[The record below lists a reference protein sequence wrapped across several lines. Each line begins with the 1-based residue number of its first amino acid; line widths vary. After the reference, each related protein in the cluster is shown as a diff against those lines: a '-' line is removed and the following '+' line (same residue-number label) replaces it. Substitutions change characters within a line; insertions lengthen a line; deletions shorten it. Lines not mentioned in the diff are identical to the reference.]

1 MTGKNGLVPMEG
13 KTFRLGEYRITDFGS
28 GLINWEAH
36 HDLGEQRS
44 GRCHRLREVLVLGEF
59 EQEKSG
65 YLKGEFLDLLKSLPP
80 WTLTRYFCLASHLHV
95 VGTGRR
101 PDKDLLAEI
110 GYPGIH
116 QESVS
121 KQAGDK
127 KTETFRLGRY
137 RITFAPN
144 NEFSWEALGN
154 GNKIV
159 TGNCTLESGILLMG
173 TRQGIQEE
181 QNKREYVQQL
191 RRLPLWNR
199 TRVWGLHDV
208 LQSCQVPAKSKI
220 DYFIQRLPPTPKR
233 GPFIKKTAAKEKFG
247 FDKQPEKIQQ
257 NRIKC
262 WKLSLP
268 ASLWS
273 WRPKRPNFPRVC
285 SFFSWGF
292 KLPTLPGNFFRW
304 SRLIK
309 PGNPSITGKV
319 RGKDW
324 IIWLSLVLVGLLLA
338 LIVTTLYLV
347 NKKSHGHYHSRE
359 HNHRS
364 KDH

>member
-1 MTGKNGLVPMEG
+1 MEG
-13 KTFRLGEYRITDFGS
+13 KTFRLGEYRITDFGAS
-28 GLINWEAH
+28 LIHWEAH
-36 HDLGEQRS
+36 HDLGGQRS

-80 WTLTRYFCLASHLHV
+80 WTRTRYFCLASHLHV

-110 GYPGIH
+110 GDQRIH
-116 QESVS
+116 QESVP

-144 NEFSWEALGN
+144 NEFSWETLGD

-173 TRQGIQEE
+173 PRQGIQEE

-208 LQSCQVPAKSKI
+208 LQSCQVPAK
-220 DYFIQRLPPTPKR
+220 
-233 GPFIKKTAAKEKFG
+233 EKFG

-257 NRIKC
+257 NRIKN

-273 WRPKRPNFPRVC
+273 WRPKRPNFPRAC
-285 SFFSWGF
+285 SFFSLGF
-292 KLPTLPGNFFRW
+292 KLPTLPGNIFRW
-304 SRLIK
+304 PRLIK
-309 PGNPSITGKV
+309 PGNPSITGRVK
-319 RGKDW
+319 GKDW
-324 IIWLSLVLVGLLLA
+324 IIWLILVLVGLLLA

-347 NKKSHGHYHSRE
+347 NKKSHGHYHSME